1 MARAPINTE
10 IEKLRAGIVD
20 LENSASNHSEWN
32 TRWGEVLK
40 CLLTR
45 GPDPE
50 DNIGSLTA
58 VCGRIVH
65 ADFVRYSR
73 LTDSRLKTISTWCP
87 PGEASPASGVV
98 PEICSD
104 SLPNPDE
111 GLVILR
117 NRPLTRDVD
126 TVPSEKRHDEGT
138 CCAMAIGFGKNS
150 VGSLEIQY
158 KSVYDPREEEQKL
171 IGAVATA
178 IGLEERQRESHDDSR
193 RERRMF
199 MDILWASPLGIS
211 YVEEGKLIWTNPAM
225 ARMFGSAFD
234 EEDLGRNLREFY
246 SSDEEY
252 KKVQHEFYRFL
263 SNGKPAE
270 VEALLRRKDG
280 STFHGQLKISAVDP
294 SHPRKGTITTIS
306 DISVRKGAEE
316 ALRESE
322 ERYRLLAE
330 NSLTGIYI
338 HQDGRFVYVN
348 DRLATMLGYRVD
360 EVVGTDFWD
369 HVHPDDREIVKKRGM
384 ARSKGIE
391 ISPHYEFR
399 VVCKNHDTKT
409 FEVMATTIMYQGR
422 TANMGN
428 VADITKRKRVQE
440 ELRRSEETLKK
451 MYEKTRKA
459 EDLYRSVLESSPAA
473 IVTYD
478 LEGRARFV
486 NDSFVRIFGW
496 NREELIGKRI
506 PFVPES
512 ELESSMDH
520 IRGLIQDGI
529 PVGGFETKRFT
540 KDGEL
545 VDVSVSA
552 SRYHDHE
559 DNPAGL
565 LVILADISERKRAED
580 LLLQTERLKA
590 LGEMATGVAHNFNNL
605 LQIVVSSA
613 QMALSHM
620 HSGNHEDAESKL
632 RQILESSE
640 FGSETVKRLQDFS
653 RIRTAKKHHK
663 GMVFDLA
670 ETARKAIE
678 MSQLWL
684 ETKPEK
690 EGYEIA
696 LHTELTTRSPVLGH
710 ENEIFEVLVNL
721 IKNAA
726 EALPTGGSIRIAC
739 SVDNNGVI
747 LTVQDDGI
755 GISKENLERVFDP
768 FWTSKEFHSEGMG
781 LASCLGIVR
790 QHRGEITVHSS
801 EGHGSTFA
809 LRLPHVENPV
819 ARKKSRVQGKT
830 SGCFRLL
837 IIDDM
842 EPILTM
848 LGDGLKEMG
857 QTVYSAVSGKEG
869 IEIFSRTPIDLVIC
883 DLGMP
888 DMNGWQVGETIKS
901 MCRQKGVPK
910 TPFILLTGWGEQLDD
925 ERKIADSGVNRIMG
939 KPVAFSEL
947 FQAIQDLFP
956 SPDIT

>member
-1 MARAPINTE
+1 MAKAPINTE

-20 LENSASNHSEWN
+20 LENSASYHIKWN
-32 TRWGEVLK
+32 AKWGEVLD
-40 CLLTR
+40 CLLSR
-45 GPDPE
+45 GSDPVE
-50 DNIGSLTA
+50 NIRHLTS
-58 VCGRIVH
+58 VCGRIVN
-65 ADFVRYSR
+65 ADFVRYGR
-73 LTDSRLKTISTWCP
+73 HTDSQWRPVSTWNLL
-87 PGEASPASGVV
+87 GEADPC
-98 PEICSD
+98 PEFVSEIYSD
-104 SLPNPDE
+104 SLPDPHK
-111 GLVILR
+111 GLLVVR
-117 NRPLTRDVD
+117 NLPLA
-126 TVPSEKRHDEGT
+126 SEDGSSHSESSLDRAT
-138 CCAMAIGFGKNS
+138 CCIVAVGFGENS
-150 VGSLEIQY
+150 VGSLEVYY
-158 KSVYDPREEEQKL
+158 KTAYDPREEEKKL
-171 IGAVATA
+171 IEAVAVA
-178 IGLEERQRESHDDSR
+178 IGQEERQRESDDDSR
-193 RERRMF
+193 RERRML

-211 YVEEGKLIWTNPAM
+211 YVEEGKLKWTNPAM
-225 ARMFGSAFD
+225 ARMFGSDFD
-234 EEDLGRNLREFY
+234 ESDLGKNLRDFY
-246 SSDEEY
+246 CSDEEY
-252 KKVQHEFYRFL
+252 RKVQHEFYRFL
-263 SNGKPAE
+263 SDGKPAE
-270 VEALLRRKDG
+270 VEARLRRKDG

-294 SHPRKGTITTIS
+294 SHPKKGTITTIS

-330 NSLTGIYI
+330 SSLTGIYI

-360 EVVGTDFWD
+360 EVIGTDFWD
-369 HVHPDDREIVKKRGM
+369 YVHPDDREVVKERGM
-384 ARSKGIE
+384 ARSMGIE

-399 VVCKNHDTKT
+399 VVSKNHDTKT
-409 FEVMATTIMYQGR
+409 FEVMATTIMYKGR

-428 VADITKRKRVQE
+428 VADITKRKKVQE
-440 ELRRSEETLKK
+440 ELRRSEENLKS
-451 MYEKTRKA
+451 MYEKARKA
-459 EDLYRSVLESSPAA
+459 EDLYRSLLESSPAA
-473 IVTYD
+473 IVIYD
-478 LEGRARFV
+478 LDGRAQFV

-512 ELESSMDH
+512 ELEISMSH
-520 IRGLIQDGI
+520 IRRLIEDGI
-529 PVGGFETKRFT
+529 SVGGLETRRFT
-540 KDGEL
+540 KDGAL

-580 LLLQTERLKA
+580 LLLQAERLKA

-605 LQIVVSSA
+605 LQIVTSSA
-613 QMALSHM
+613 QMALSHI
-620 HSGNHEDAESKL
+620 SSRNLEDAENKL

-653 RIRTAKKHHK
+653 RIRTTRKHDR

-670 ETARKAIE
+670 DTAKKAIE

-684 ETKPEK
+684 KTKPEK
-690 EGYEIA
+690 EGYEIV
-696 LHTELTTRSPVLGH
+696 LHTDLATRSPVLGH
-710 ENEIFEVLVNL
+710 ESEIFEVLVNL

-726 EALPTGGSIRIAC
+726 EALPTGGAIRIAC
-739 SVDNNGVI
+739 AVDADNVI

-755 GISKENLERVFDP
+755 GISEKNLERVFDP
-768 FWTSKEFHSEGMG
+768 FWTSKKFHAEGMG

-790 QHRGEITVHSS
+790 QHRGEITVHSR

-809 LRLPHVENPV
+809 LRLPCAEDSVK
-819 ARKKSRVQGKT
+819 RKESQSRRNT
-830 SGCFRLL
+830 CRNLHLLL
-837 IIDDM
+837 IDDV

-888 DMNGWQVGETIKS
+888 EMNGWQVGETIKR
-901 MCRQKGVPK
+901 MCRRKGVPK

-925 ERKIADSGVNRIMG
+925 ARKIQDSGVNRIMG

-947 FQAIQDLFP
+947 FQAIQDLSP
-956 SPDIT
+956 SPDGS